1 MRMAD
6 AEAMGKEYFVSSTL
20 DVGFRNIDV
29 FRTLQKVM
37 ATQKGVRGMD
47 AVFRQHLTTE
57 GYLYATN
64 FCDIWIRG
72 GLWGWI
78 AYEADNIK

>member
-6 AEAMGKEYFVSSTL
+6 VEAMGREYFVAETL

-37 ATQKGVRGMD
+37 DTHRGVRGMES
-47 AVFRQHLTTE
+47 VFRKHLTSE
-57 GYLYATN
+57 GQQFAIM
-64 FCDIWIRG
+64 FCNVWIKDG
-72 GLWGWI
+72 MWGWL
-78 AYEADNIK
+78 AYSAGRIK